1 MYLEKL
7 EIQGFKSFANPV
19 ELVFNRELTA
29 IVGPN
34 GSGKSNTAD
43 SVRWVTGEQST
54 KTLRGKKAEDVIF
67 SGSDKKARL
76 GYAQVDLYLNNK
88 DKTTDIDYEQVVISR
103 RVDRNGEGEYFINN
117 NKVRLLDVQLLL
129 AKANFGQRT
138 YSVIGQGTIDS
149 ILTASTA
156 ERKDFFDEATGV
168 RQFQIKKNQSL
179 NKLDNTR
186 KNLEATDQ
194 ILSELEPR
202 LRSLTRQVKKL
213 ERREKIEA
221 ELKEL
226 QTEYYSW
233 QKNNLDGDLQES
245 RKSFDELQKQVSELN
260 QKLIELQTQL
270 EKDERGSSR
279 QDSFDLLQQ
288 KLQQAQNELN
298 ALLKEKTILE
308 GRADLKL
315 METGQAD
322 IVWLKDRISSLKNTV
337 SKNKIILSEKEQHL
351 AQAESEAKILEEKR
365 EAILT
370 EFKKLE
376 EKLLNPPQDLSSE
389 DISSSLDSILQ
400 EQKSLQE
407 SLESLESLEK
417 IDSLRQKAKTLTE
430 AISKLWNKV
439 KASKEDNRGHWQRE
453 FNKLLTTKDTLVSEI
468 SDARTNIAIIKNEV
482 DKLKKDIEE
491 HSYELNK
498 LEADQQNLVGKQN
511 KDSDIQTKLASLQ
524 IKIDSQDKVLQEIEL
539 KVKDFNEQEE
549 AKKQS
554 LVKSQK
560 EFRQVQEDFNYKNNK
575 LNEIKVDLARL
586 ETKWEE
592 LIKEIND
599 EIPDLQT
606 KKISHI
612 DLQATKDKILNLKNQ
627 LSIIGGIDDVVME
640 EYREVSERYNFLREQ
655 TDDLQEAIK
664 HLEKIIKDLDESIS
678 NQFNK
683 SFQSINKLFD
693 KYFKKLFSGGKAEL
707 ILNIKEITE
716 EDQKDSQIDEDD
728 LEDDDEDEDDLEDKK
743 LVKNKVVKRE
753 YGIDIKA
760 TPPGKRLSSI
770 NMLSGGEKAL
780 TSIALIC
787 AIIAN
792 NPSPFVV
799 LDEVDAALDEANSVR
814 FVEILEELSDRTQFI
829 AITHNRATMHKARI
843 IYGVTMGD
851 DGVSRLLSMNFDQ
864 ADEIAA

>member
-7 EIQGFKSFANPV
+7 EIQGFKSFANPL
-19 ELVFNRELTA
+19 ELVFNREMTA

-34 GSGKSNTAD
+34 GSGKSNAAD
-43 SVRWVTGEQST
+43 AIRWVTGEQST

-76 GYAQVDLYLNNK
+76 GFAQVDLYLNNS
-88 DKTTDIDYEQVVISR
+88 DKTADIDYEQVIISR
-103 RVDRNGEGEYFINN
+103 KVDRNGEGEYFINN

-138 YSVIGQGTIDS
+138 YSVIGQGMIDS
-149 ILTASTA
+149 ILTASGP

-179 NKLDNTR
+179 NKLEGTK
-186 KNLEATDQ
+186 KNLEATGQ
-194 ILSELEPR
+194 ILTELEPR

-213 ERREKIEA
+213 ERREKIET
-221 ELKEL
+221 ELKDL
-226 QTEYYSW
+226 QTEYYSF
-233 QKNNLDGDLQES
+233 QKNNLDKDLQTS
-245 RKSFDELQKQVSELN
+245 RHSFDGLQKQVSSLN
-260 QKLIELQTQL
+260 QKLVELQTNL
-270 EKDERGSSR
+270 EKEERGSSR

-288 KLQQAQNELN
+288 KLQQAQSELN
-298 ALLKEKTILE
+298 SIVKEKTILE
-308 GRADLKL
+308 GKADLQL
-315 METGQAD
+315 MKTGQAD
-322 IVWLKDRISSLKNTV
+322 IVWLKDRMTSLKNTL
-337 SKNKIILSEKEQHL
+337 SRNKIILSEKQQQL
-351 AQAESEAKILEEKR
+351 SQAKEEFASLEEKR
-365 EAILT
+365 EKILA

-389 DISSSLDSILQ
+389 DISTALNNILKQ
-400 EQKSLQE
+400 QRELQE
-407 SLESLESLEK
+407 SLERLESLEK
-417 IDSLRQKAKTLTE
+417 IDSLRQKAKSLTE
-430 AISKLWNKV
+430 VLSKLWNKV
-439 KASKEDNRGHWQRE
+439 KVSKEDNRGHWQGE
-453 FNKLLTTKDTLVSEI
+453 FNKLLMTKDTLVSEI
-468 SDARTNIAIIKNEV
+468 GDARTSTAIVRSEV

-491 HSYELNK
+491 DTHELNK
-498 LEADQQNLVGKQN
+498 LEADQQSLLGKQGEDSGIKDQLSQLQAKVEKHN
-511 KDSDIQTKLASLQ
+511 KDIE
-524 IKIDSQDKVLQEIEL
+524 EIEN
-539 KVKDFNEQEE
+539 KIKDFNRQEE

-560 EFRQVQEDFNYKNNK
+560 EFRQVQEDFNQKNNQ
-575 LNEIKVDLARL
+575 LNEVKVGLARL
-586 ETKWEE
+586 ETRWEE
-592 LIKEIND
+592 LIKEINE
-599 EIPDLQT
+599 EISDLQV
-606 KKISHI
+606 KKVSNI
-612 DLQATKDKILNLKNQ
+612 DLSATKDKILNLKNQ
-627 LSIIGGIDDVVME
+627 LSIIGGIDELVLE
-640 EYREVSERYNFLREQ
+640 EYKEVSERYNFLNEQ
-655 TDDLQEAIK
+655 TTDLNEAIK

-678 NQFNK
+678 DQFNK

-707 ILNIKEITE
+707 ILNIKEVFE
-716 EDQKDSQIDEDD
+716 EEEESDEGD
-728 LEDDDEDEDDLEDKK
+728 EEEGDDEEQEKPIKK
-743 LVKNKVVKRE
+743 KVIKKE

-814 FVEILEELSDRTQFI
+814 FVEILDELSDKTQFI
-829 AITHNRATMHKARI
+829 AITHNRATMHKAKI

-851 DGVSRLLSMNFDQ
+851 DRVSKLLSVNFDQ